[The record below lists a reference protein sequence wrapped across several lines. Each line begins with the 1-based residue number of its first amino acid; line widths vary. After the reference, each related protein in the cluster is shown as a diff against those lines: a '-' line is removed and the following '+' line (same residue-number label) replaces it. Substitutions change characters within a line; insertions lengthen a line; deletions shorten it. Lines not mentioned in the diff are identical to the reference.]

1 MLIGFFLNP
10 SETQLYADDTL
21 LFFNGSSI
29 REIESYLSAD
39 LRNIISWLHSNYLF
53 LNYSKTKVILVGKHQ
68 RLSRVAIFSV
78 SAFDKTFKIGSTS
91 SSISVSCSIQ
101 ASLGVITSTIFCSKI
116 SARLGML
123 RKACKVIPR
132 EACITHYDST
142 TTTLHY
148 TTTKAV

>member
-29 REIESYLSAD
+29 REIESYPSAD
-39 LRNIISWLHSNYLF
+39 LRNIISWLKSNYLF

-78 SAFDKTFKIGSTS
+78 SAFDKTFNMIYQFKYL
-91 SSISVSCSIQ
+91 SVMLDPGLSWSDHIDHI
-101 ASLGVITSTIFCSKI
+101 ASKI

-132 EACITHYDST
+132 EACITHYDSMI
-142 TTTLHY
+142 LPLFD
-148 TTTKAV
+148 

>member
-78 SAFDKTFKIGSTS
+78 SPFDKTFKKGSTS

-101 ASLGVITSTIFCSKI
+101 ASLGVITSTILPPKY
-116 SARLGML
+116 LPGW
-123 RKACKVIPR
+123 ACCGKPAKSFLERPVSHTMTPWYF
-132 EACITHYDST
+132 HYS
-142 TTTLHY
+142 
-148 TTTKAV
+148 TKAV

>member
-39 LRNIISWLHSNYLF
+39 LRNIISWRDSNYLF

-101 ASLGVITSTIFCSKI
+101 ASLGVITSTILPPKYLPGWACCGKPAKSFLERPVSHTMTPWYFHCSI
-116 SARLGML
+116 
-123 RKACKVIPR
+123 
-132 EACITHYDST
+132 
-142 TTTLHY
+142 
-148 TTTKAV
+148 KAV